1 MLHSLKSWN
10 NKFKRRKHKCSSV
23 GGFTDN
29 VGIANAFAG
38 NFASMCHHNSDA
50 HNMLRLEFV
59 NKLTYYSGSVD
70 RSSVLFV

>member
-38 NFASMCHHNSDA
+38 NFAD
-50 HNMLRLEFV
+50 V
-59 NKLTYYSGSVD
+59 
-70 RSSVLFV
+70 SS